1 MSARIRVRVTPAV
14 AEDLSAAAEAVGMS
28 RPQYLTALLWNDQL
42 KRPPWRA
49 DPASATH
56 LVELYPTDEE
66 AGLIAA
72 AAAAHGLS
80 VSDYC
85 RQRWWPRPAPPKR
98 RRTRQGALV
107 QRVTET
113 HEVDRRDTVIEIAIV
128 DLLADHPDGL
138 SASRIVEE
146 VGCPDAAGIMALG
159 ALVGDG
165 TLVLSGERY
174 KLGTASMSG

>member
-14 AEDLSAAAEAVGMS
+14 AEDLSAAAAAVGMS
-28 RPQYLTALLWNDQL
+28 RPQYLTALVWNDQL

-49 DPASATH
+49 DPSPATCFI
-56 LVELYPTDEE
+56 ELYPTDEE

-72 AAAAHGLS
+72 AAEAHGLS

-85 RQRWWPRPAPPKR
+85 RQRWWPRPEPPKR
-98 RRTRQGALV
+98 RRTRRGALV

-113 HEVDRRDTVIEIAIV
+113 VEVERRDAVVESAIV
-128 DLLADHPDGL
+128 DLLAEHPGGL

-146 VGCPDAAGIMALG
+146 VGCSEASGIMALG

-165 TLVLSGERY
+165 MLVLNGERY
-174 KLGTASMSG
+174 RST